1 MNQPFLC
8 FERKLCLDYLK
19 KNKLENYVT
28 SSFILKE
35 TRSRGMVY
43 IILKSMW
50 GWKEILY
57 LFVFV
62 FIIVPVTVESLFYD
76 YALKII
82 GNSLYAGVLMGFI
95 MAVIFTT
102 VVYLFCIKRYKLSW
116 RDIGIRKLSWKDFLW
131 TFGAVI
137 FLIVVSIAVLMI
149 MEKMGISFENSK
161 TETVQ
166 NDKSIYSFCIAVIG
180 AAVISP
186 IYEEILYRGVFYTF
200 FRDKYGIWGGVLIS
214 SIIFTVVHIP
224 TYNTLPVNFFSGV
237 VFAWL
242 YEKTNSILSA
252 MIAHALFNFIAV
264 LLTFMSN

>member
-1 MNQPFLC
+1 MLELFG
-8 FERKLCLDYLK
+8 E
-19 KNKLENYVT
+19 NKLESYVT
-28 SSFILKE
+28 SSFIPKE
-35 TRSRGMVY
+35 TQSRGMVY
-43 IILKSMW
+43 MILKSMW

-57 LFVFV
+57 LFMFV

-76 YALKII
+76 YALEII
-82 GNSLYAGVLMGFI
+82 GNALYAGVLMGFI

-116 RDIGIRKLSWKDFLW
+116 KDIGIRKLSWRDFLW
-131 TFGAVI
+131 TVVALI
-137 FLIVVSIAVLMI
+137 FLIIVSIAVLMI

-166 NDKSIYSFCIAVIG
+166 NDKSIYAFCIAVIG

-186 IYEEILYRGVFYTF
+186 IYEEVLYRGVFYTF
-200 FRDKYGIWGGVLIS
+200 FRDRYGIWGGVLIS

-224 TYNTLPVNFFSGV
+224 TYNTLPVNFLSGV

-264 LLTFMSN
+264 ILTFVSN

>member
-1 MNQPFLC
+1 M
-8 FERKLCLDYLK
+8 
-19 KNKLENYVT
+19 
-28 SSFILKE
+28 
-35 TRSRGMVY
+35 
-43 IILKSMW
+43 ILKSMW

-57 LFVFV
+57 LFMFV

-76 YALKII
+76 YALQVI
-82 GNSLYAGVLMGFI
+82 GNALYAGVLMGFI

-116 RDIGIRKLSWKDFLW
+116 KDIGIRKLSWRNFLW
-131 TFGAVI
+131 TVVALI
-137 FLIVVSIAVLMI
+137 FLIIVSIAILMM

-161 TETVQ
+161 TETIQ
-166 NDKSIYSFCIAVIG
+166 NDKSIYAFCIAVIG

-200 FRDKYGIWGGVLIS
+200 FRDRYGIWGGVLIS

-224 TYNTLPVNFFSGV
+224 TYNTLPVNFLGGV

-252 MIAHALFNFIAV
+252 MIAHALSNFIAV

>member
-1 MNQPFLC
+1 MLRLFG
-8 FERKLCLDYLK
+8 
-19 KNKLENYVT
+19 KNNLESYVT

-35 TRSRGMVY
+35 TESRGMVY
-43 IILKSMW
+43 MILKSMW

-57 LFVFV
+57 LFMFV

-76 YALKII
+76 YALKVI
-82 GNSLYAGVLMGFI
+82 GNALYAGVLMGFI

-116 RDIGIRKLSWKDFLW
+116 KDIGIRKLSWRDFLW
-131 TFGAVI
+131 TVVALI
-137 FLIVVSIAVLMI
+137 FLIIVSIAVLMI

-166 NDKSIYSFCIAVIG
+166 NDKSIYAFCIAVIG

-186 IYEEILYRGVFYTF
+186 IYEEVLYRGVFYTF
-200 FRDKYGIWGGVLIS
+200 FRDRYGIWGGVLIS

-224 TYNTLPVNFFSGV
+224 TYNTLPVNFLSGV

-252 MIAHALFNFIAV
+252 MTAHALFNFIAV
-264 LLTFMSN
+264 LLTFVSN

>member
-1 MNQPFLC
+1 M
-8 FERKLCLDYLK
+8 
-19 KNKLENYVT
+19 
-28 SSFILKE
+28 ILKN
-35 TRSRGMVY
+35 
-43 IILKSMW
+43 MW

-62 FIIVPVTVESLFYD
+62 FIIVPVTVESLFYN

-102 VVYLFCIKRYKLSW
+102 VVYFFCIKRYKLSW

-186 IYEEILYRGVFYTF
+186 IYEEILYRRVFYTF

-224 TYNTLPVNFFSGV
+224 TYNTLPVNFLSGV

-252 MIAHALFNFIAV
+252 IIAHALFNFIAV
-264 LLTFMSN
+264 LLTFVSN

>member
-1 MNQPFLC
+1 MDSWSGYFLNC
-8 FERKLCLDYLK
+8 SY
-19 KNKLENYVT
+19 
-28 SSFILKE
+28 
-35 TRSRGMVY
+35 
-43 IILKSMW
+43 
-50 GWKEILY
+50 
-57 LFVFV
+57 
-62 FIIVPVTVESLFYD
+62 
-76 YALKII
+76 
-82 GNSLYAGVLMGFI
+82 
-95 MAVIFTT
+95 
-102 VVYLFCIKRYKLSW
+102 
-116 RDIGIRKLSWKDFLW
+116 
-131 TFGAVI
+131 
-137 FLIVVSIAVLMI
+137 AVLVI

-180 AAVISP
+180 AAIISP

-200 FRDKYGIWGGVLIS
+200 FRNRYGIWGGMFIS

-224 TYNTLPVNFFSGV
+224 TYNTLPVNFLSGV

>member
-1 MNQPFLC
+1 MTL
-8 FERKLCLDYLK
+8 RH
-19 KNKLENYVT
+19 
-28 SSFILKE
+28 
-35 TRSRGMVY
+35 
-43 IILKSMW
+43 MW
-50 GWKEILY
+50 GWKEVLY

-116 RDIGIRKLSWKDFLW
+116 KDIGIQKLSWKDLLW
-131 TFGAVI
+131 TVGAVI
-137 FLIVVSIAVLMI
+137 FLIVASIAVLMI

-180 AAVISP
+180 AAIISP

-200 FRDKYGIWGGVLIS
+200 FRDRYGIWGGVFIS

-224 TYNTLPVNFFSGV
+224 TYNTLPVNFLSGV

-252 MIAHALFNFIAV
+252 MIVHALFNFLAV

>member
-1 MNQPFLC
+1 MT
-8 FERKLCLDYLK
+8 LK
-19 KNKLENYVT
+19 C
-28 SSFILKE
+28 
-35 TRSRGMVY
+35 
-43 IILKSMW
+43 MW

-62 FIIVPVTVESLFYD
+62 FLIVPVMVESLFYD
-76 YALKII
+76 YALKIL
-82 GNSLYAGVLMGFI
+82 GNSLYAGVLMGLI
-95 MAVIFTT
+95 MAVIFTF

-116 RDIGIRKLSWKDFLW
+116 KDIGIWKLSWKNLLW
-131 TFGAVI
+131 TFVAVI
-137 FLIVVSIAVLMI
+137 SLIVVSIGVLMI
-149 MEKMGISFENSK
+149 MEKLGISFENSK
-161 TETVQ
+161 TETIQ
-166 NDKSIYSFCIAVIG
+166 DDKSIYSFCIAVIG

-200 FRDKYGIWGGVLIS
+200 FRDRYGIWGGMLIS
-214 SIIFTVVHIP
+214 STIFTVVHIP
-224 TYNTLPVNFFSGV
+224 TYNTLPVNFLSGV